1 MARIGPYTH
10 TACASALGV
19 QPARRVFSGL
29 GHGPLFL
36 PISLGLSY
44 LLSVSCFG
52 VGCEIIL
59 VSPLAWK
66 PLILSPGQLGSF
78 GHHGES
84 HMCIDLGDL

>member
-1 MARIGPYTH
+1 MRRGGGGTH
-10 TACASALGV
+10 RALH
-19 QPARRVFSGL
+19 PPRVCICVRGAAGL

-36 PISLGLSY
+36 PIPLGLLY